1 MYESLEEVLGDRW
14 CMFYHAAWPIDRLT
28 SVADLAQCLK
38 RANENLGCLG
48 RDLSQWPPGDQDQI
62 ARLVWV
68 NWIYTRLTCEPIRKP
83 ILAHAQAH
91 DLVVDC
97 GDTRLMA
104 LRLHDPTCTTSVIVT
119 DSIDHAHLYQSWTRV
134 SNQTALLDAAGFAP
148 DAFVGWTSGGDKQA
162 LVWLELGDSSTAHH
176 LHDQDQRVLMMQ
188 RYLESQSRAFEFTER
203 WARTVID
210 WRQYQD

>member
-38 RANENLGCLG
+38 RANENLDCLG
-48 RDLSQWPPGDQDQI
+48 PDLARWPPGDQDQI

-68 NWIYTRLTCEPIRKP
+68 NWIYTRLASEPIRKP
-83 ILAHAQAH
+83 ILAHAQGH

-104 LRLHDPTCTTSVIVT
+104 LRLHDPATTTAVIVT
-119 DSIDHAHLYQSWTRV
+119 DSVDHAHLYQHWTRIA
-134 SNQTALLDAAGFAP
+134 NQKTLLDVTGFAS
-148 DAFVGWTSGGDKQA
+148 DAFVGWTSGGEKQA
-162 LVWLELGDSSTAHH
+162 LVWLEIGDSSTAHH
-176 LHDQDQRVLMMQ
+176 LHDQDQRVRMMQ
-188 RYLESQSRAFEFTER
+188 RYLDQKSPGFLFTEQ
-203 WARTVID
+203 WARMVID
-210 WRQYQD
+210 WQQYQD